1 MRQTNTG
8 CYECK
13 YNYNWQCIKVGI
25 CTGPVPY
32 ETYVPTTSEPSYIP
46 ANTSMSEPSYI
57 PANTSIMPDELVING
72 IKYRRVEDD

>member
-13 YNYNWQCIKVGI
+13 YNYNWQCIKDGI

-32 ETYVPTTSEPSYIP
+32 ETYVSTT
-46 ANTSMSEPSYI
+46 SEPSYI
-57 PANTSIMPDELVING
+57 PANTSIMPDELEING
-72 IKYRRVEDD
+72 VKYRRVKDERQ